1 MKYTKSI
8 LSASVALFAL
18 LFSACSDNGSSAEDV
33 FVASEV
39 CPENMRG
46 TFTDARDGQVYK
58 YTTIGN
64 QVWMAENLRF
74 DDGSWCAE
82 DTCSS
87 KGRIYGMQNALVACP
102 IGWHLPNLNEW
113 NELFNS
119 VGGVDSAG
127 LRLKAT
133 AGWMPLNPGQL
144 SNGTDDC
151 GFTLLPIPVSGIA
164 SNGLGGK
171 KNDGYVALLWT
182 SSRGTDDDYTM
193 NGVFFETQTL
203 TARTMTYYDTWDY
216 LSIRCIRD

>member
-1 MKYTKSI
+1 MKCQNLCLI
-8 LSASVALFAL
+8 ASVALFAL
-18 LFSACSDNGSSAEDV
+18 LFSACSDDGSSAEYV
-33 FVASEV
+33 FDASVV

-46 TFTDARDGQVYK
+46 TFTDVRDGQVYK

-64 QVWMAENLRF
+64 QVWMAENLNY

-82 DTCSS
+82 DTCSL

-102 IGWHLPNLNEW
+102 TGWHLPSSDEW
-113 NELFNS
+113 KELFNN
-119 VGGVDSAG
+119 VGSADSAG
-127 LRLKAT
+127 MRLKAA
-133 AGWMPLNPGQL
+133 AGWTPMNPGQL

-182 SSRGTDDDYTM
+182 SNRASTNDYTM
-193 NGVFFETQTL
+193 DGVVFETQAL
-203 TARTMTYYDTWDY
+203 GARITTYYDEWDY
-216 LSIRCIRD
+216 LSIRCVRD

>member
-1 MKYTKSI
+1 M
-8 LSASVALFAL
+8 SASVALFAL